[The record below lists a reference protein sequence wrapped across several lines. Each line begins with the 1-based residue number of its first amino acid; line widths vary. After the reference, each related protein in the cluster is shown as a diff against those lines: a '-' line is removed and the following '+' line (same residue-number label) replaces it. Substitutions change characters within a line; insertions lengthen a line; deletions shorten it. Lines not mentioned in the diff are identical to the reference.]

1 MNERCKDIVRDIAR
15 QHSIALSPATLDA
28 IASVVVQKKYH
39 HRKTVIN
46 EGEVCDYMFYIEKG
60 LVRQFYHKNGQEVT
74 EHLACEGEIVC
85 CLESFFTRQPSQ
97 IMMHTLEPTI
107 LYGFPYAEMQEL
119 TKHSYEV
126 CKLYFSILE
135 KSLIIHQHKAD
146 ILRFE
151 SAKERY
157 LLTLKYTPE
166 IARRSPLKYLASV
179 LQIRPETL
187 SRVRKICSEED

>member
-15 QHSIALSPATLDA
+15 KHNIALSTNTLNA

-39 HRKTVIN
+39 HRKMVVS

-60 LVRQFYHKNGQEVT
+60 LVRQFYHKNGQDVT
-74 EHLACEGEIVC
+74 EHLACEGDIVC

-97 IMMHTLEPTI
+97 LMMHTLEPTV

-126 CKLYFSILE
+126 CKLLFAILE
-135 KSLIIHQHKAD
+135 NLLIIHQHKAD

-151 SAKERY
+151 LAKERY
-157 LLTLKYTPE
+157 LLTLKYMPE
-166 IARRSPLKYLASV
+166 IARRSPLKYIASV

-187 SRVRKICSEED
+187 SRVRKQCSEEE